1 MRQIFGRAALLAVF
15 AQSFLPSFTAVYA
28 AEFESSLG
36 DSVATP
42 ALVEWAWEGGSFT
55 PSHNDEEKD
64 EKSESNLGDATTSAE
79 EGEGILSSDNPI
91 AKPASPL
98 EGKEASAKPELS
110 EERSSLDKNLH
121 SLELKEKTEND
132 SSEGVVESI
141 ADSLTDKVINL
152 AAPMTRFFR
161 AAMPRSA
168 LPTPVTV
175 TENAVETA
183 EGLAP
188 ALDREELMK
197 KAPALIAKE
206 LGINWDKDRAFYAKK
221 AGIANYTGTAEQ
233 NEKLKEYL
241 VTNANNLP
249 SPDQDEK
256 APEGK
261 DLTKKGKTTVD
272 VREATPDGSLPR
284 TDFWVGEQI
293 NTNAVIDNSWLG
305 ETLYARARLV
315 LPRKHLAGEPVFVQ
329 ETNMRDYVVS
339 SDADN
344 RYVDFKIT
352 VEDGKKVA
360 LPVTFTVQ
368 NNSTVPQWF
377 KTPITFSLYRE
388 DTDEL
393 IDERTTVYT
402 SKVLETKVSLMLD
415 RWSGRYF
422 GRLWDAHGT
431 GDVDDDG
438 DPRRT
443 AVMRFVDYSGSTA
456 AKPDLEKYTGWA
468 DYYIRQEV
476 GGGAPSGLWRSFP
489 DNNHFVVRL
498 PQGVR
503 PFGSPDRE
511 TWKYCYHWAINHCW
525 TYDEDNN
532 IMEMDGKFWNNERV
546 KLSLSYVDQPYY
558 DDAEKTKIH
567 YNKIEVA
574 VTSNPN
580 TEYEHHYGVM
590 KSSIG
595 WVPKIEMLPQV
606 SRLET
611 QKDGFAQ
618 SLYHGIPYTTNHQEY
633 DQKNTL
639 FYTIATRVGH
649 TFEDQALQR
658 EYTLYW
664 FTDHTLDDRMYY
676 RSLSRNRSSR
686 QSSSGG
692 KGVNETPHKIYGIL
706 ENDSEVLLK
715 QDLEEG
721 EVLQIND
728 VEDKYKAIKVV
739 FDSPIVSKVL
749 NFNMNF
755 YVGVKESAWTD
766 IEGSLLNIEEKKLS
780 GWGDFERKW
789 QYTDEYDHNKFFN
802 SATFEYSDPDS
813 TEHKTV
819 DKKGYLFFKKDYI
832 TSSADKWNGDYIV
845 PYNLDPLAM
854 QREIF
859 SWLAITKNIHDASP
873 WTDYA
878 KTQLWINGL
887 KYLALL
893 PEGIDYLSWS
903 VGALSTVVDGVPLPE
918 PKVIPNY
925 KDTGKTGLIFDLW
938 DIKVDQD
945 WFVHRRK
952 FKFKVQVTNKANE
965 GDNFVDGYFYWGA
978 APGWIPGYWAN
989 YKDKLDLDGDGE
1001 VEEMFHKVPSTRIT
1015 YVQWRDIV
1023 LKNWLSPSLTG
1034 NFASSAVL
1042 DASGAKPYYKLNLF
1056 NNYIEDM
1063 KGLSLIATLPRV
1075 NDLAI
1080 VPDQDWNYPPRGSD
1094 LALSLSG
1101 SLEKDPANAPLLD
1114 KWKFLYSTDLTT
1126 TIDATKNAN
1135 WVTADQIQDFS
1146 KVTMVKMV
1154 QKSESLVR
1162 QKENMDFYF
1171 PIKMPDNL
1179 PDQARFLSASASAAF
1194 STNNKTYIESNK
1206 ITFSFVPHY
1215 RVQGKVFADIDDNGS
1230 YSWDVRLKDYKVSL
1244 HYENGD
1250 VVLDEEWH
1258 PMVST
1263 TDQDGGFFFKVLK
1276 RGRYYLSMVKKFA
1289 NEKVAKLFEVNDVHV
1304 VWSWGNDAV
1313 LDPTDLAEMTLRSGV
1328 FNLDPYSVSS
1338 ENDIY
1343 KQPSSLLAI
1352 RNFGLVPQNGKIRIK
1367 LTDFD
1372 DHSQNIE
1379 GAKYYLYNDQG
1390 DKYVLTTNKDGEVE
1404 SDIIPFGTYTLEQV
1418 SSDARHMITTTK
1430 EQIELSSI
1438 LQTLTLTN
1446 KVKRSGLT
1454 IELTDSVDGSIKL
1467 KEWVYELRDHKWDL
1481 ISTLTTD
1488 KNGTAYLETLSYGEY
1503 TLKQITAPK
1512 YYSLFSGVVRLLIDG
1527 PSKHQVLTNVRKSGN
1542 ITLTLSDARDSNKVL
1557 EGGKF
1562 SLVDSKGHVL
1572 KTWLTT
1578 DKKGQ
1583 ISVSDLP
1590 YGDYIL
1596 VQSEAPAGYT
1606 INGQEIKVGLFVD
1619 QQESHHVN
1627 RKRRSIHEEVQPKPE
1642 PRPHPKQEIEKPI
1655 VVTSEPKEEEKIMI
1669 PSLPTPIKTI
1679 LPDPITYRE
1688 LLKEVEVVQSGHG
1701 SQNLSKTSDSLIKTY
1716 VKRLPKTG
1724 ALGES
1729 QLHKKVG
1736 VVSSKTSSKVETRLP
1751 SESLFRL
1758 AGDKNTDLAHWLS
1771 VLPHSERSADQYVVL
1786 PTQWLVM
1793 PIQTVASGSAAYNN
1807 FVNGKNEDFLS
1818 YLHNGAVQLPATSR
1832 GTYGDSGN
1840 KVIAGH
1846 SSYRKSS
1853 TAKYKTNFQKIIGME
1868 AGEQVWIYK
1877 KNSSGVFTRYVYQV
1891 EASYN
1896 TSAKDVSILY
1906 PTTKDQ
1912 VTLMTC
1918 TPIGGVVGRRIVK
1931 ATFVSN

>member
-64 EKSESNLGDATTSAE
+64 EKSESNLGDTTTSAGE
-79 EGEGILSSDNPI
+79 DEGILSRDNPI
-91 AKPASPL
+91 VKPVSPS
-98 EGKEASAKPELS
+98 EGKEALAKPELS
-110 EERSSLDKNLH
+110 EERVSLDKNLQ
-121 SLELKEKTEND
+121 SLELEEKTEND

-161 AAMPRSA
+161 AAMPTSA

-368 NNSTVPQWF
+368 NNSTVPQGF

-402 SKVLETKVSLMLD
+402 SKVLETKVSLMLE
-415 RWSGRYF
+415 RWSGKYF

-476 GGGAPSGLWRSFP
+476 GGSAPSGLWRSFP

-503 PFGSPDRE
+503 PLGSPDRE

-567 YNKIEVA
+567 YNKIEVE

-611 QKDGFAQ
+611 QKNGFAQ
-618 SLYHGIPYTTNHQEY
+618 SLYNGIPYTTNHQEY

-639 FYTIATRVGH
+639 FYTVATRVGH

-664 FTDHTLDDRMYY
+664 FTDHALDDRMYY

-686 QSSSGG
+686 QASSGE
-692 KGVNETPHKIYGIL
+692 KGINETPHKIYGIL
-706 ENDSEVLLK
+706 GNDSEVLLK
-715 QDLEEG
+715 QDLKEG
-721 EVLQIND
+721 EVLRIND

-832 TSSADKWNGDYIV
+832 MTNAFKWNGDHVV
-845 PYNLDPLAM
+845 PYSLNPLLM

-859 SWLAITKNIHDASP
+859 SSIEIRKNQHDGSP
-873 WTDYA
+873 WTEYA
-878 KTQLWINGL
+878 KTQLGVNGV

-893 PEGIDYLSWS
+893 PEGIDYISWS

-918 PKVIPNY
+918 PKVVPNY

-938 DIKVDQD
+938 NIKVDQD
-945 WFVHRRK
+945 WFVHRRQ

-965 GDNFVDGYFYWGA
+965 GDNFVDGYFYWDS
-978 APGWIPGYWAN
+978 APGRMSSPWAK
-989 YKDKLDLDGDGE
+989 YEDSLDLDSDGDIK
-1001 VEEMFHKVPSTRIT
+1001 EEFHKIASTRIT

-1114 KWKFLYSTDLTT
+1114 KWEFLYSIDLTT

-1179 PDQARFLSASASAAF
+1179 PDQARFLGASASAAF

-1250 VVLDEEWH
+1250 AVLDEEWQ

-1263 TDQDGGFFFKVLK
+1263 TDEDGGFFFKVLK

-1289 NEKVAKLFEVNDVHV
+1289 NEKVAKLFEVNDAHV

-1488 KNGTAYLETLSYGEY
+1488 KNGTAHLETLSYGEY

-1512 YYSLFSGVVRLLIDG
+1512 HYILFSGVVSLLIDG

-1590 YGDYIL
+1590 YGDYTL

-1655 VVTSEPKEEEKIMI
+1655 VVPSEPKEEEKIMI
-1669 PSLPTPIKTI
+1669 PSLPTPIKTV

-1724 ALGES
+1724 ALGEA

-1736 VVSSKTSSKVETRLP
+1736 VISSKTSSKVETRLP

-1771 VLPHSERSADQYVVL
+1771 VLPYSERSADQYVVL

-1877 KNSSGVFTRYVYQV
+1877 KNSSGTFTRYVYQV
-1891 EASYN
+1891 EVSYN
-1896 TSAKDVSILY
+1896 TSAKDISILY